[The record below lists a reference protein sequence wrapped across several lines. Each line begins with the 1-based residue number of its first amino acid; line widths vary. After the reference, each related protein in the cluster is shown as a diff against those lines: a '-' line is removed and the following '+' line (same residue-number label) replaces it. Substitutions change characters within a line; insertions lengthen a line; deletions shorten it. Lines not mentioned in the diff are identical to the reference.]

1 MAAILSWQAATAQCT
16 AGLTWKF
23 YLVTVHSADPLIES
37 LEELLLEVTLLLP
50 PRIVQVVGVDDAHH
64 MLKLVGPALA
74 MVVPV
79 QVFRLLQHRY
89 ICLQTV
95 DHVPAST

>member
-1 MAAILSWQAATAQCT
+1 M
-16 AGLTWKF
+16 
-23 YLVTVHSADPLIES
+23 TVHSADPLIES
-37 LEELLLEVTLLLP
+37 LEELLLEVTLLLS
-50 PRIVQVVGVDDAHH
+50 PRIVQVVGMDDAHH
-64 MLKLVGPALA
+64 MLKFVCPALA

-95 DHVPAST
+95 DKVLVST